1 MNKIVYIGT
10 FKSCN
15 SIFNLTFS
23 FLMES
28 LRINYLAVMA
38 SVAAIYFLASI
49 WCTIF
54 DRPYSELTGVTQAMS
69 AKVGMSPLMMS
80 IINYLLGAFSMG
92 IIFKS
97 AKINTATIGAL
108 TGLLLGFL
116 LVGSN
121 IFTNNPSN
129 PDYTHLTMLNILFKI
144 VSCIIMGAI
153 LGGWTKY
160 SQ

>member
-1 MNKIVYIGT
+1 MSGIVYICT
-10 FKSCN
+10 PKSCN

-28 LRINYLAVMA
+28 LRINYLAVIA
-38 SVAAIYFLASI
+38 SAFAVYLLIYTLS
-49 WCTIF
+49 TIF
-54 DRPYSELTGVTQAMS
+54 NKSYSEITGVTEAMS
-69 AKVGMSPLMMS
+69 AKVGMSPLTMT
-80 IINYLLGAFSMG
+80 IINYSLGAFSMG

-108 TGLLLGFL
+108 TGLLLGAL

-129 PDYTHLTMLNILFKI
+129 PDYTHLTTLNILFKI
-144 VSCIIMGAI
+144 IACTIMGAI
-153 LGGWTKY
+153 LGGWKRY
-160 SQ
+160 NQ